1 MMNDM
6 LDKIIYFFKHNKTMA
21 LLAIGAAGLI
31 LILFSNMIS
40 QDTEAVSTINST
52 EKNSSISDD
61 EFISSVESRLK
72 TLLAD
77 IEGAGE
83 CEVMVTVTS
92 SAEVVYVKE
101 DKSSMD
107 DSGQSV
113 KNEKESSVIT
123 VSDSSGNETALI
135 TKQISPEIGGVTIVS
150 RGANDINVKSS
161 IIQAVSTVLGIGANK
176 VCVVAKAA

>member
-6 LDKIIYFFKHNKTMA
+6 MDKIIYFFKHNKTMS
-21 LLAIGAAGLI
+21 LLAIGALGLI
-31 LILFSNMIS
+31 LILLSNMLGTS
-40 QDTEAVSTINST
+40 KNAVTASKEQGEQNVV
-52 EKNSSISDD
+52 SD
-61 EFISSVESRLK
+61 EQFVSSVENRLK

-77 IEGAGE
+77 IDGAGE
-83 CEVMVTVTS
+83 CEVMVSIAS

-101 DKSSMD
+101 DKSSSD

-113 KNEKESSVIT
+113 KNERESNILT

-150 RGANDINVKSS
+150 HGANNIDVKSN